1 MQQQQ
6 QPQQDAW
13 SVFLIDCEWLQ
24 EQQDYNNNNKTH
36 GHMVKDYTEWR
47 RFPIKTTRQS
57 NYYKDNKNNI
67 EDLVDIIYI
76 DRGTF
81 FAWIVTR
88 VYIDN
93 KIVIWKQLCDEDID
107 NTKPV
112 KPL

>member
-1 MQQQQ
+1 MDTWSKIT
-6 QPQQDAW
+6 PSEEDSRLRQQD
-13 SVFLIDCEWLQ
+13 I
-24 EQQDYNNNNKTH
+24 
-36 GHMVKDYTEWR
+36 
-47 RFPIKTTRQS
+47 S
-57 NYYKDNKNNI
+57 NYYKDNNNNI
-67 EDLVDIIYI
+67 EDLMDIIYI

-107 NTKPV
+107 NMKPV